1 MTDRSQKLDSHDVA
15 VMRWMLGYGVSQRS
29 LAIRYGISKSHMS
42 AIANR
47 KIWRTVKP
55 AADCRISAE
64 DRFFADLQLRKRVER
79 VKLDEQKVRR
89 IRNLRQM
96 GIKYSALA
104 ERFGVTTSTI
114 RKAVFGATWREVQ

>member
-1 MTDRSQKLDSHDVA
+1 MTDRSQKLDSGDVA
-15 VMRWMLGYGVSQRS
+15 VIRWMLGYGVSQRA
-29 LAIRYGISKSHMS
+29 LGIRYGISKSHMS

-47 KIWRTVKP
+47 KIWRSVKA
-55 AADCRISAE
+55 AADSSITAE

-79 VKLDEQKVRR
+79 VKLNEQKVRR

-104 ERFGVTTSTI
+104 KRFGVTTSTI
-114 RKAVFGATWREVQ
+114 RKAAFGATWKEVQ